1 MKTLE
6 NLTCYTGNY
15 ANYEVVAITKDK
27 KKINLTREYV
37 GLVNNDGKG
46 SYWRHGKDL
55 SKIVTDENIVSAH
68 YTLRCPDPYDNSK
81 ELVTTYIIK

>member
-15 ANYEVVAITKDK
+15 ANYEVIAITKENR
-27 KKINLTREYV
+27 KIDLTREYV

-55 SKIVTDENIVSAH
+55 SKIVADENIVSAH
-68 YTLRCPDPYDNSK
+68 YTLRCPDPYDKSK
-81 ELVTTYIIK
+81 ELTTSYVIK